1 MTCYLTECLNCFLHS
16 KSPCGCAGRKRRP
29 RQAVAYGLP
38 LVQDKVA
45 FFLHLAL
52 VFYPHFLSCA
62 IVPSTS
68 PAVLYIFLFPCGVW
82 DKIDPPYCACRKR
95 RLKQGVAHELP
106 LSGTWATS
114 LSLHLALSSILT
126 SFPAL
131 SSRPLLLTLSSTLIH
146 RSPPVLGIIERPT
159 PTVWAPCLP

>member
-1 MTCYLTECLNCFLHS
+1 MDCLLFRTRWHL
-16 KSPCGCAGRKRRP
+16 
-29 RQAVAYGLP
+29 
-38 LVQDKVA
+38 
-45 FFLHLAL
+45 FLHLAF

-68 PAVLYIFLFPCGVW
+68 PPAVLYFLLFPCGVW
-82 DKIDPPYCACRKR
+82 DRIEPPYCACRKR
-95 RLKQGVAHELP
+95 RLKQGVAHEMP

-131 SSRPLLLTLSSTLIH
+131 SSTSIH

>member
-1 MTCYLTECLNCFLHS
+1 MPRVGPGEELAPPWLPRFVRGDQGRLSPMDCLSFRTRWHL
-16 KSPCGCAGRKRRP
+16 
-29 RQAVAYGLP
+29 
-38 LVQDKVA
+38 
-45 FFLHLAL
+45 FLHLAF

-68 PAVLYIFLFPCGVW
+68 PSAVLYFFPFPCGVW
-82 DKIDPPYCACRKR
+82 DRIDPPYCACRKR
-95 RLKQGVAHELP
+95 RRLKQDVAHELP

-131 SSRPLLLTLSSTLIH
+131 SSHPLLLTRSSTSIH
-146 RSPPVLGIIERPT
+146 RNPPVLGIIERPT